1 MGAGRANGCRWF
13 ERQFALVDAA
23 QKPLFLHM
31 RAACEDFCRV
41 VRANRHRFAEGVVHS
56 FTGTAEE
63 VQMLLALGLHIG
75 LNGCSVRTPAALE
88 VVRTIPLD
96 RLMVGSDA
104 PWCGVRRSHA
114 GYAHVQTHVPAV
126 AKERYQEACMVDG
139 RNEPWATRQV
149 VEVLAALHGLEAE
162 VLAERIYAT
171 TCRVFAPG
179 S

>member
-1 MGAGRANGCRWF
+1 M
-13 ERQFALVDAA
+13 DAA

-31 RAACEDFCRV
+31 RAAGEDFCRV
-41 VRANRHRFAEGVVHS
+41 VRENRHRFAEGVVHS
-56 FTGTAEE
+56 FTGTAAEA
-63 VQMLLALGLHIG
+63 QMLLALGLHIG
-75 LNGCSVRTPAALE
+75 LNGCSLRTAEALE

-114 GYAHVQTHVPAV
+114 SYAHVQTHVPAV
-126 AKERYQEACMVDG
+126 AKERYQAACMVDG

-162 VLAERIYAT
+162 ALAERIYAT